1 MLRGTPRRAITRS
14 ARRPPGDMGRQTCQF
29 DDPTRPA
36 GVWLSNRRQTIA
48 KGLTGNNQDS
58 HTAITPA

>member
-1 MLRGTPRRAITRS
+1 
-14 ARRPPGDMGRQTCQF
+14 MGRQTCQF

-58 HTAITPA
+58 HTAIAPA